1 MSSLIKEERMP
12 AIWCLGCP
20 LHSILRMLAKTM
32 TELGWDFTNTVVVSG
47 IGCTGRTAGYMNLDS
62 VHTTHGRAICVAEGI
77 KRANPKLNVVV
88 VSGDGDLSGIG
99 GNHLLHS
106 SRRDTDIKVI
116 CANNEIYGLTGG
128 QLAPTT
134 RKKDIT
140 ITAPYGN
147 EFEPINLQG
156 LTTLNKR
163 YYYARTS
170 PVHIQHFEKV
180 LKEALLWKGFSF
192 VDIRMKCYTNSKSPV
207 MTGASDVIKWLM
219 AEYKIASEENKV
231 LLDNELGVKKN
242 E

>member
-1 MSSLIKEERMP
+1 MSSLIKEERTLP
-12 AIWCLGCP
+12 IWCVGCP
-20 LHSILRMLAKTM
+20 LYSILRMIGKTLN
-32 TELGWDFTNTVVVSG
+32 ELGWNASNTVVVSG
-47 IGCTGRTAGYMNLDS
+47 IGCTGRTAGYMDMDS

-128 QLAPTT
+128 QLAPTS
-134 RKKDIT
+134 RKKDL
-140 ITAPYGN
+140 TATSPHGN
-147 EFEPINLQG
+147 EFFPINIQG
-156 LTTLNKR
+156 LTTLNNR

-170 PVHIQHFEKV
+170 PAHMQHFEKV
-180 LKEALLWKGFSF
+180 MKEALFWKGFSF
-192 VDIRMKCYTNSKSPV
+192 VDIRMKCYTNNKSPV
-207 MTGASDVIKWLM
+207 MTGAGDVIKWLM
-219 AEYKIASEENKV
+219 AEYKIATEDNKV
-231 LLDNELGVKKN
+231 LLDNELGVRKN